1 MKPILLDTGVII
13 AWLDRSER
21 FHSEA
26 ASVANELRQP
36 FITCEAVIA
45 EAFHLLHRIPQ
56 AREAVID
63 NLSSGVF
70 QIPFRLS
77 ESAGEIKPILRKYR
91 DRGIDLADACLIH
104 LADRFDTGKILTL
117 DRDILV
123 YRWGKNKTFEPLID
137 LR

>member
-1 MKPILLDTGVII
+1 LKPILLDTGVII

-21 FHSEA
+21 YHAQA
-26 ASVANELRQP
+26 ASLAQGLRQP

-45 EAFHLLHRIPQ
+45 EAFHLLRRIPQ

-63 NLSSGVF
+63 NLASAVF
-70 QIPFRLS
+70 QIPFRLA

-91 DRGIDLADACLIH
+91 DRDIDLADACLIH
-104 LADRFDTGKILTL
+104 LAERFETGEILTL
-117 DRDILV
+117 DRDFLF
-123 YRWGKNKTFEPLID
+123 YRWGKNKVFEPLID